1 MSSIAPIH
9 FIFGQQREILILYKI
24 ADSDVRIFNNSV
36 FLWSIL
42 MATRMIELG
51 FIMKKVEFFLLS
63 EFSGTKNYKST
74 RNVVSK

>member
-42 MATRMIELG
+42 MAIRMNELG
-51 FIMKKVEFFLLS
+51 FIMKKSRFFS
-63 EFSGTKNYKST
+63 FVTVFGN
-74 RNVVSK
+74 